1 VVADHQGGE
10 YQRGVNR
17 HTTPQIGD
25 TMLEA
30 EHALETRTDK
40 ARIAVFTKNMTNQ
53 NLQAFRLGA
62 NRVAAQCGAS
72 ISHRVPV
79 KPDDAAQQVEL
90 LATVL
95 AERPDVILLGPAED
109 KALEPIV
116 ERINDAQIPI
126 VNFASRM
133 TAGKFVSYVGADDVK
148 MGFLAG
154 HYLLSRTRDGGAVV
168 IIEGPQTTSTG
179 RDRARGFKKALAEF
193 PGIRLLASVEGKYHE
208 RDAFEAMSKVMNEF
222 GQIDAVLCANDSM
235 AMGVLDALDRV
246 GRSALVVGINA
257 TIQAARAIEQKRLL
271 ASVDYNGFTM
281 GCIATEVAVR
291 TMRGLTV
298 PSQILMPTT
307 VVSRSNVAGWLD
319 PVEQRPCPAWEQVIR
334 VDGGGG

>member
-1 VVADHQGGE
+1 MC
-10 YQRGVNR
+10 
-17 HTTPQIGD
+17 TTPQTGD

-30 EHALETRTDK
+30 GHTLQTRTDK

-53 NLQAFRLGA
+53 NLQAFRLGVD
-62 NRVAAQCGAS
+62 RVATQCGVS
-72 ISHRVPV
+72 ISHRVPA
-79 KPDDAAQQVEL
+79 KPDDAAQQIEL

-133 TAGKFVSYVGADDVK
+133 TAGKFVSYIGADDVN
-148 MGFLAG
+148 MGFLVG
-154 HYLLSRTRDGGAVV
+154 HYLLSRTRDNGAVA
-168 IIEGPQTTSTG
+168 IIEGPQTTSTS
-179 RDRARGFKKALAEF
+179 RDRVRGFKKALAEF
-193 PGIRLLASVEGKYHE
+193 PAIRLLASVEGKYHE
-208 RDAFEAMSKVMNEF
+208 RDAYEAMSKLMNEYSR
-222 GQIDAVLCANDSM
+222 IDAVMCANDSM
-235 AMGVLDALDRV
+235 AMGVLDAFDRV
-246 GRSALVVGINA
+246 GRSAFVVGING
-257 TIQAARAIEQKRLL
+257 TMQAAQAIEQNRLL
-271 ASVDYNGFTM
+271 ASADYDGFAM

-291 TMRGLTV
+291 TVRGLAV

-307 VVSRSNVAGWLD
+307 VVNRSNVAGWLR

-334 VDGGGG
+334 VDGRGG